1 MKRSQFLR
9 IAGVSL
15 CQPALDASAA
25 APEPGEKPE
34 LRIGIIADC
43 QYADCDNSPDGKR
56 LYRKSIQKLEA
67 AVGKFNDMGDLDFV
81 VHLGDMI
88 DRDFPSYQAVMPIY
102 NKLKATRYQVLG
114 NHDFSVKDEEKARV
128 PTALGMEKTYYS
140 WTKGK
145 WRFAVLDGS
154 DLSTYGHAAGSEKRL
169 AAEAFLKA
177 SKKPL
182 ADYNGGLGT
191 AQIAWLREQLTA
203 ARDAGQQVILF
214 CHYPI
219 QPPSS
224 LNLWNAAE
232 VTDLLTSFHDVVRL
246 WGNGHDHDGNYAAQG
261 GIHFLN
267 FRGMVDTENNALG
280 VLEIYPDKI
289 RVTGHDREPNRTLPF
304 PAPDCPPE
312 RTEAKK

>member
-1 MKRSQFLR
+1 MKRSHFLR

-15 CQPALDASAA
+15 CQPALDANSAA
-25 APEPGEKPE
+25 PAPGEKAD

-43 QYADCDNSPDGKR
+43 QYADCDNSADGKR

-67 AVGKFNDMGDLDFV
+67 AVGKFNEMGDLDFV

-88 DRDFPSYQAVMPIY
+88 DRDFPSFNAVIPIY
-102 NKLKATRYQVLG
+102 NKLRPTRYQVLG
-114 NHDFSVKDEEKARV
+114 NHDFSVKDDEKSRV
-128 PTALGMEKTYYS
+128 LGALGMADSYYS
-140 WTKGK
+140 WIKGN

-154 DLSTYGHAAGSEKRL
+154 DLSTFGHAPGSEKRL
-169 AAEAFLKA
+169 AAEVYFKA
-177 SKKPL
+177 SKQPL

-191 AQIAWLREQLTA
+191 AQMAWLKEQLTA
-203 ARDAGQQVILF
+203 ARESKQQVILF

-232 VTDLLTSFHDVVRL
+232 VTELLISFHDVARL
-246 WGNGHDHDGNYAAQG
+246 WGNGHDHDGNYAAKG

-267 FRGMVDTENNALG
+267 FRGMVDTEQNALAL
-280 VLEIYPDKI
+280 LEIFPDKI
-289 RVTGHDREPNRTLPF
+289 RVTGYDREPNRLLTF
-304 PAPDCPPE
+304 PAPDCAPE
-312 RTEAKK
+312 RSDAKK